1 MELDNHN
8 SRLIELLELNS
19 MNTRRLDDYQV
30 TIDWMRS
37 WKAQFGNQDLNA
49 FDLAI
54 QKNSMDI
61 IKVND
66 EIKSI
71 HNQNQRMEDKLASN
85 KAEVLAIIAN
95 NNKE

>member
-1 MELDNHN
+1 
-8 SRLIELLELNS
+8 
-19 MNTRRLDDYQV
+19 
-30 TIDWMRS
+30 
-37 WKAQFGNQDLNA
+37 
-49 FDLAI
+49 
-54 QKNSMDI
+54 MDI